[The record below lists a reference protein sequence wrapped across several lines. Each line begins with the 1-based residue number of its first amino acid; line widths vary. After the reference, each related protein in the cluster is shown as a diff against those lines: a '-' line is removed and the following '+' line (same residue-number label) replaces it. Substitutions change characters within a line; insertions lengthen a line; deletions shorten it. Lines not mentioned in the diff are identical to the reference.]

1 MVPQPAKPKATTQEL
16 VKNSQK
22 VRILPESRIGRSWLG
37 RSRWPKRPIVYE
49 TGRSCV
55 PTVHLRS
62 DSSRLILTMK
72 KDCLLKP
79 VRVFPDP
86 FRKLPNILVLCEVY
100 NHEWSP
106 IGTNHRYS
114 CKKTMDKAAD
124 SKPWFGLEQ
133 EYTLLDHDG
142 ESFSLTIARVIH
154 AKIDVLAPLKKS
166 ELRF

>member
-1 MVPQPAKPKATTQEL
+1 M
-16 VKNSQK
+16 
-22 VRILPESRIGRSWLG
+22 
-37 RSRWPKRPIVYE
+37 
-49 TGRSCV
+49 
-55 PTVHLRS
+55 
-62 DSSRLILTMK
+62 

-142 ESFSLTIARVIH
+142 EH
-154 AKIDVLAPLKKS
+154 
-166 ELRF
+166 